1 MNLAIIDM
9 AMLVLLLILFLL
21 FIVLAISIY
30 RNNCTLR
37 LFLIWLLVYALL
49 SASNFLFLS
58 GAERED
64 IRLYVLS
71 NISIVSFFAS
81 SFFIL
86 RIERRCVSSQYIIGL
101 SVSFLIFLSSV
112 ALYNPTTSFVL
123 GSLRI
128 YLLMPIMIYINNLH
142 NGKRIKYPTILI
154 TILLCFVCIESVLS
168 TLYNALIGLFY
179 LFLLFFMVMF
189 FSKRHDIQQWFYI
202 SSNETDK
209 HVEQEN
215 CFLNRGVDYI
225 KTKIPILRT
234 PIEPSGEPLCNEID
248 DAIISNEKLNIN
260 KYDPRKLQ
268 FMLTCAKLRRDT
280 ISRHLSLIQN
290 IYLIGFTIILY
301 PFLKILD
308 LFIGYG
314 APLQSE
320 TSEIIDQIPLLQS
333 VGSYFY
339 QSIMCAIS
347 ANKHLGM
354 FIAVLL
360 VFSIFLGLMAFS
372 SLSEPNSR
380 IKLWIRR
387 HKKIN
392 LVYEFIWM
400 VVLAAVLIGRFLS
413 IKIDSIDLTVFIC
426 STVIIVVSGY
436 NLNFVRK
443 QLKTTEKM
451 ILDLNEAI
459 IFKNVYHFRKFMT
472 SI

>member
-1 MNLAIIDM
+1 M
-9 AMLVLLLILFLL
+9 
-21 FIVLAISIY
+21 
-30 RNNCTLR
+30 
-37 LFLIWLLVYALL
+37 
-49 SASNFLFLS
+49 
-58 GAERED
+58 
-64 IRLYVLS
+64 
-71 NISIVSFFAS
+71 
-81 SFFIL
+81 
-86 RIERRCVSSQYIIGL
+86 SSQYIIGL

-123 GSLRI
+123 DSLWL
-128 YLLMPIMIYINNLH
+128 YLLMLIMIYINNLH

-154 TILLCFVCIESVLS
+154 IILLCFVCIESVLS

-189 FSKRHDIQQWFYI
+189 FSRWQDIQQWFYI

-209 HVEQEN
+209 RVEQEN
-215 CFLNRGVDYI
+215 YFLNRGVDYI
-225 KTKIPILRT
+225 KTKIPILQT
-234 PIEPSGEPLCNEID
+234 PVEPSGKPLCDEID

-301 PFLKILD
+301 PFFKILY

-320 TSEIIDQIPLLQS
+320 IIDHTPFLQS

-339 QSIMCAIS
+339 QFIICTISI
-347 ANKHLGM
+347 NKHFGM
-354 FIAVLL
+354 FIGMLL
-360 VFSIFLGLMAFS
+360 LLSIFLGLMAFP

-380 IKLWIRR
+380 VKIWIRR

-392 LVYEFIWM
+392 LAYEFIWM

-413 IKIDSIDLTVFIC
+413 IKIDIIDFIIFIC
-426 STVIIVVSGY
+426 STMIMIVSGH

-451 ILDLNEAI
+451 ILDLTEAI
-459 IFKNVYHFRKFMT
+459 IFKNA
-472 SI
+472 